1 MGLKAFKYNMKIN
14 KKRLPKHI
22 GIIMDGNGRWAQ
34 KRGLERLAGH
44 RKGVDA
50 IKRVIEACENF
61 GIKVLTLFAFSTENW
76 KRDKDEVD
84 GIFAIIE
91 DYLNQETSDFKNKNY
106 VVRTM
111 GDISVLPKNI
121 YEKLVEIKEKTAQN
135 TGLIINLGINYGA
148 RDELVYAFKK
158 IKEENQEISIESI
171 KKNLYSAP
179 LPDPDLIIRTSGE
192 KRLSNFMLFQ
202 CAYSELYFA
211 KTFWPSFT
219 KKHLKKALKSYAKRD
234 RRFGGNH
241 SKIQNNKRNNI

>member
-121 YEKLVEIKEKTAQN
+121 YEKLVEKSLQA
-135 TGLIINLGINYGA
+135 
-148 RDELVYAFKK
+148 
-158 IKEENQEISIESI
+158 
-171 KKNLYSAP
+171 LY
-179 LPDPDLIIRTSGE
+179 
-192 KRLSNFMLFQ
+192 
-202 CAYSELYFA
+202 
-211 KTFWPSFT
+211 
-219 KKHLKKALKSYAKRD
+219 H
-234 RRFGGNH
+234 
-241 SKIQNNKRNNI
+241 